1 MEKKSFVDVIRE
13 PQNIIALGV
22 TLISICALAVS
33 IMQTRIMAEQRV
45 LMYEQAKASVWPR
58 LEIIMGKSHSAE
70 DYQITDLKLSITNG
84 GVGPAIITDMR
95 VSYSDAPV
103 KNWWYLFEKF
113 NLPDSIPTYI
123 GNMDINNSIIKI
135 GGNTKFLNFSHNL
148 QLAQFYYENRKHIK
162 IEIWYESIYH
172 DKWKIICFEG
182 NCLTEEV
189 SADFSLP
196 SEEQFEN

>member
-1 MEKKSFVDVIRE
+1 MKKKSFGEVIRE

-22 TLISICALAVS
+22 TLISTCALAVS
-33 IMQTRIMAEQRV
+33 IMQTQIMSEQRV

-58 LEIIMGKSHSAE
+58 LEIFMGKSHSAE
-70 DYQITDLKLSITNG
+70 NYQITDLKLNVSNG

-95 VSYSDAPV
+95 VSYDDEPI

-123 GNMDINNSIIKI
+123 GNLDINNSIIKI
-135 GGNTKFLNFSHNL
+135 GANDVFLNFSHNIS
-148 QLAQFYYENRKHIK
+148 LAQYYFDNRKKIK
-162 IEIWYESIYH
+162 VEIWYTSIYH
-172 DKWKIICFEG
+172 DKWKVTYFEG
-182 NCLTEEV
+182 TCLTEEV
-189 SADFSLP
+189 DVNFSLP

>member
-1 MEKKSFVDVIRE
+1 MEKKSFVEVIRE

-33 IMQTRIMAEQRV
+33 IMQTRIMAEQRM

-70 DYQITDLKLSITNG
+70 NYQITALSLNITNG

-95 VSYSDAPV
+95 VTHNDEPV
-103 KNWWYLFEKF
+103 KNWWYLFKKF

-123 GNMDINNSIIKI
+123 GNLDINNSIVKI
-135 GGNTKFLNFSHNL
+135 GGNDTFLNFSHNL
-148 QLAQFYYENRKHIK
+148 SLAQFYFKNYKYIK

-172 DKWKIICFEG
+172 DKWKVTYFEG